1 MESLISNV
9 TNVTNKIQDKI
20 KDATEYIQENI
31 PYPSPS
37 PSPSPFQ
44 DQDQS
49 KIQSGGK
56 RTKKNRRRKH
66 LKGGNFRAHSPSNGL
81 AAHASPISGIQT
93 AKFYTVGGKR
103 RKSKCKKHH
112 CKKHHC
118 NKHHC
123 NKHHRHT
130 SKCRR

>member
-1 MESLISNV
+1 MEGFFSNLYQ
-9 TNVTNKIQDKI
+9 TAKDKVSNLGQQ
-20 KDATEYIQENI
+20 ASNWG
-31 PYPSPS
+31 
-37 PSPSPFQ
+37 
-44 DQDQS
+44 QS
-49 KIQSGGK
+49 TFEPNPNTVVGGK
-56 RTKKNRRRKH
+56 RTKKNRRTH

-93 AKFYTVGGKR
+93 PKFHTVGGKR

-112 CKKHHC
+112 C
-118 NKHHC
+118 